1 MSSIKVCNA
10 ALDVIVIDG
19 VEMLAIR
26 GVIDPG
32 SLEQIQV
39 PDYQREVLSRQ
50 KVDALKAALLS
61 GRVPDIDLGMRG
73 TSYLERNDA
82 FYLQDPTFVVDGLQR
97 TTAAQELAREGH
109 HPSLGALIH
118 IETNEQ
124 WERERFEAL
133 NVGQTGL
140 SNNVTLRNMA
150 KTYESAAIM
159 LRLCSDKGFVLCRKV
174 AWTQNMRR
182 GDLTTAITYY
192 KVVGRL
198 HSHAGPTKGSV
209 RDMPR
214 GLDKVIANIGKNIF
228 MANVRAFYQLI
239 DDAWGISNVA
249 YRNQAIQLKT
259 AFQLALAAVVSDHES
274 FWDGDRLVVPTHI
287 TKKLAQFPITDPSV
301 VTLAGSAGQA
311 GVLLQQLM
319 INHIDS
325 GRRTRRLVKR
335 SGIEPADVS
344 DEVEDELVS

>member
-1 MSSIKVCNA
+1 MPSIKVCNA
-10 ALDVIVIDG
+10 ALDVIEIDG
-19 VEMLAIR
+19 VELLAIR

-32 SLEQIQV
+32 SLAQIQV
-39 PDYQREVLSRQ
+39 PDYQREVLSRK
-50 KVDALKAALLS
+50 KVDALKDALRS

-73 TSYLERNDA
+73 DNYLERSGA
-82 FYLQDPTFVVDGLQR
+82 LYLQDPTFVVDGLQR
-97 TTAAQELAREGH
+97 TTAAQELALEGQ

-118 IETNEQ
+118 VDTTEQ

-150 KTYESAAIM
+150 KTYESAGIM
-159 LRLCSDKGFVLCRKV
+159 YRISADKGFVLCKKV

-182 GDLTTAITYY
+182 GDLVTAITFY

-198 HSHAGPTKGSV
+198 HSHAGPTKGGV

-249 YRNQAIQLKT
+249 YRNQAIQLKA
-259 AFQLALAAVVSDHES
+259 AFQQALAAVVSDHEN
-274 FWDGDRLVVPTHI
+274 FWNGDRLEVPSHI
-287 TKKLAQFPITDPSV
+287 TRKLAQFPINDPTV
-301 VTLAGSAGQA
+301 VQLAGSAGQA
-311 GVLLQQLM
+311 GVMLQQLM

-335 SGIEPADVS
+335 SGIELSEVS
-344 DEVEDELVS
+344 DEFEDELVD